1 MEGSMKFSRL
11 FLSFGVIAVLLTT
24 STWAQSPGPY
34 SIYEYSRDGLNLEI
48 RDFSTVTSTIT
59 IPDNFSVADLNVMVD
74 IQHPY
79 AADLTITITGPNGA
93 VVTLANGAG
102 GGTDN
107 FEHTIFDDDAA
118 TNGAIPG
125 IGVSTSGGQ
134 FRGYYVPDYKTPL
147 AVFNGISAAGPWTI
161 SVTDSKVL
169 DEGLFLR
176 WGLIFRGT
184 GTSLQSQTFQ
194 QDIRVGLDMDAFGG
208 PSFSYPGGL
217 AAFLLGANSAHAIP
231 PLTIAGA
238 YPLNGAIFGINW
250 VQHSYSPAPSLVK
263 ATMEISNGGPS
274 TTSSGDIFMPVGVMP
289 IGDIL
294 PLSDYNDV
302 TASFSWFTRQ
312 DLFMNRADNNDNLT
326 LTVTPGV
333 LAYDD
338 GVPRQVQSFVNGECD
353 AVAYPVSTVPY
364 VGIGGNKLLTSIDVY
379 HGADIENIVAGS
391 FDITVWDNT
400 FTPVATMTV
409 TPGGTIQG
417 DKWTTYPFNPPVVLT
432 PGWYSFGVCK
442 PNPLPLGSIA
452 LGLDNV
458 TTPTNDA
465 VGYYEGLGLQWFF
478 FGGNWYEDTYPFV
491 NKLIRPNFVLGTDPG
506 IVSVDNPIGMVA
518 GPQVPRVTVGS
529 FNHQPQ
535 MPVINAH
542 VTVEIASA
550 TDPDNV
556 IYTSGRRVG
565 LQAYQQRQITLDQF
579 KAPTAGDYI
588 MRTCI
593 YESHDGNP
601 TNNCVERTFTVTVPG
616 RPVVVSY
623 DGSIPSNVKTK
634 IINDLAGKGLS
645 AVFKDRQST
654 PNPFENASAVLWLG
668 DRSSMNEEAARAFV
682 HEGNY
687 LSIASTSL
695 MKDRAELLNVF
706 QSEEA
711 TRIQQIAEEKAEAA
725 KIALMKA
732 TERNTSRF
740 AQIDPDD
747 ISLQIPGMTPDEVR
761 RSLEEYKQ
769 QMISGTGGQI
779 PAGIRRDMVSLEN
792 NSDVII
798 GHANIADLKV
808 TTIHLNKSYN
818 PPPIVESQTVPTDFA
833 LEQNYPN
840 PFNPSTSIG
849 YLLPVESHVTIK
861 VYDLLGREVA
871 TLLNLTQPSGRYLT
885 EWSAID
891 DFGNEASSGIYIYRI
906 EAQPVDGSTAPFVA
920 TRKMVLSR

>member
-24 STWAQSPGPY
+24 LTWAQSPGAY

-59 IPDNFSVADLNVMVD
+59 IPDNFTIFDLNVMVD

-93 VVTLANGAG
+93 VVILAAAAG

-118 TNGAIPG
+118 AVGAIPG
-125 IGVSTSGGQ
+125 IGVTTSGGQ
-134 FRGYYVPDYKTPL
+134 FRGYYIPDYGTPL
-147 AVFNGISAAGPWTI
+147 AVFNGLNAAGPWTI
-161 SVTDSKVL
+161 TVSDSKVL
-169 DEGLFLR
+169 DEGMLLR
-176 WGLIFRGT
+176 WGLIFLGPKS
-184 GTSLQSQTFQ
+184 SLQYQTFQ
-194 QDIRVGLDMDAFGG
+194 QDIRVGIDMDAFGG
-208 PSFSYPGGL
+208 PTFSYPG
-217 AAFLLGANSAHAIP
+217 FGAVMATNSAHAVP
-231 PLTIAGA
+231 PLSIAGA
-238 YPLNGAIFGINW
+238 YPLNGGIVGWNW
-250 VQHSYSPAPSLVK
+250 LQHSFSPAPSMIK
-263 ATMEISNGGPS
+263 ASLEVSNGGTPV
-274 TTSSGDIFMPVGVMP
+274 TGSSEVFMPVTLYGIGVV
-289 IGDIL
+289 L

-302 TASFSWFTRQ
+302 TASFNWFTRQ
-312 DLFMNRADNNDNLT
+312 DLFMTHADNSDNLK

-338 GVPRQVQSFVNGECD
+338 GVPRQVQSFVDGECD
-353 AVAYPVSTVPY
+353 AVAFPVSTNPFL
-364 VGIGGNKLLTSIDVY
+364 GNGGNKLLTSIDVY
-379 HGADIENIVAGS
+379 HGADIENVVSGS
-391 FDITVWDNT
+391 FNITVWDNT
-400 FTPVATMTV
+400 FTQVATMTV
-409 TPGGTIQG
+409 TPGGNIQG
-417 DKWTTYPFNPPVVLT
+417 DKWTTYAFNPPVVLT

-442 PNPLPLGSIA
+442 PNPLPMGSIA
-452 LGLDNV
+452 LGLDEV
-458 TTPTNDA
+458 TTPTNDG
-465 VGYYEGLGLQWFF
+465 VGYYEGLNLQWFF
-478 FGGNWYEDTYPFV
+478 VGGNWYEDTFPFV

-518 GPQVPRVTVGS
+518 GPQVPTVTVGS

-579 KAPTAGDYI
+579 SAPAAGDYV

-623 DGSIPSNVKTK
+623 DGSISSDLKTK

-654 PNPFENASAVLWLG
+654 PNPFEDASAVLWLG
-668 DRSSMNEEAARAFV
+668 DRSSMNEEAARTFV
-682 HEGNY
+682 HKGNY
-687 LSIASTSL
+687 LSIASRTL

-706 QSEEA
+706 QSDEVA
-711 TRIQQIAEEKAEAA
+711 RIQQIAEEKAEAA
-725 KIALMKA
+725 KVALMKA
-732 TERNTSRF
+732 TESNTSKF
-740 AQIDPDD
+740 AQIDPTD
-747 ISLQIPGMTPDEVR
+747 IPLQFSGMNADEVR
-761 RSLEEYKQ
+761 RSLDEYQQ
-769 QMISGTGGQI
+769 QMVTGTGGQA
-779 PAGIRRDMVSLEN
+779 PAGIRRNVVSLEN

-798 GHANIADLKV
+798 GSASIADLTV
-808 TTIHLNKSYN
+808 TTIHLNKGYT
-818 PPPIVESQTVPTDFA
+818 PPPVVESKSIPTDFA

-891 DFGNEASSGIYIYRI
+891 DFGKEVSSGIYIYRI

-920 TRKMVLSR
+920 TRKMVLTR